1 MTDGSAINATTGTR
15 PLLRVGM
22 LGYGFMARVHSHAFL
37 TIPHI
42 FWPDGPRI
50 RLHAI
55 AGRTASAVQD
65 AAARFSYA
73 RYYDSWE
80 RLVSDPEVDVFD
92 NCGPHSM
99 HIEPTVAAIEA
110 GKHVLCEKPLG
121 LTAEGAAAVLAA
133 SRAADVTV
141 MVGFNYRFL
150 PAVRLAYELIRA
162 GRLGEIRQCRFH
174 YLQQGHADLRR
185 PLAKAIVPGEETAG
199 AMASLGSHIIDLARW
214 LVGEITAV
222 SATLPR
228 IAAERI
234 GVDGT
239 RQSIAWDDA
248 VAALVEFDNGASGV
262 LEASRVATGNRNA
275 LQFEL
280 HGSAGKL
287 GFDLERPNE
296 LQVFFAD
303 DEATL
308 RGTRTVSVTD
318 PQHPYA
324 GIWWPTGHVLGWEH
338 AHMNEIAHFAQVAA
352 RGGSVAPLG
361 ATAEDGYR
369 AALVADAITMSHS
382 ERRWQELPPREEEQ

>member
-1 MTDGSAINATTGTR
+1 VMACCGFGPTFNALDRMGVANSDTVVVSGCGPVGLGGVIQAVARGAGVIALETVPYRAELARRLGATDVIDPR
-15 PLLRVGM
+15 DPD
-22 LGYGFMARVHSHAFL
+22 ARAKVRAL
-37 TIPHI
+37 T
-42 FWPDGPRI
+42 
-50 RLHAI
+50 
-55 AGRTASAVQD
+55 AGRGAD
-65 AAARFSYA
+65 
-73 RYYDSWE
+73 
-80 RLVSDPEVDVFD
+80 
-92 NCGPHSM
+92 
-99 HIEPTVAAIEA
+99 AAIEA